1 MNGLFLH
8 TGNRLETLT
17 AELAAVMAQ
26 PLASPFTPEVVMVQ
40 SLGMRR
46 WLSLQLAERLGI
58 CMNAAFPFPRTF
70 LDGTLRA
77 LVPEMAPA
85 DAFAPD
91 LLTWKIHRLLPTLLR
106 RPEFAPVSAYA
117 ADGDGL
123 KLYQLATRLAA
134 LFDQYLV
141 YRPAMLLEWERARA
155 DDLFTPKGDA
165 AWQAALWRE
174 LNPDRAL
181 HFGAVL
187 ERLQQGRFAADA
199 QWPERVS
206 IFGIASL
213 PPAQM
218 EVFLALAAH
227 LPVHLFLLAPSRE
240 YHGDDWTPKQR
251 ARYGAMGLAP
261 AGEGNPLL
269 TSLGKLN
276 AQFTNVLLE
285 ADERAGHRI
294 VNLPEHFEEPPTD
307 NLLHGLQRDI
317 LLAQNRGTLSDLD
330 AQPIAPKDTSLQLHV
345 CHSPMREVEAL
356 YNQLLALLAE
366 DPTLRPRDI
375 LVMTPEIE
383 RYAPLIHAVFG
394 NPEDPALR
402 IPYSIADRQP
412 RSDSPAIHTFLS
424 LLECV
429 GTRLAAPQGFA
440 LLQSPVFRQKFGFDD
455 AQLSRLRH
463 WIRESGIRWG
473 IDAAHRAALGLPD
486 FAENTWRHGIDR
498 LLLGYAMPGENRTLF
513 EGILPMDDVEGGEA
527 ELLGRFVEAMEGVF
541 FAISLLDKTR
551 PLGEWPDVLRS
562 VLERFFSASPDDDAR
577 DVRTLREAFDQ
588 LERIAKEAGPEQRV
602 EFPAVREH
610 IAGLMGEAEQRGG
623 FLRGGVTFCALK
635 PMRSIPARVIWLMG
649 MNEAVFP
656 RRTQPPQFDLMSAEP
671 KPGDRS
677 PRDDDRYLFLEA
689 LLSARDRLRISHVG
703 RSLVNNDKLPP
714 SVVVSELLDY
724 LDQSCTFPD
733 GMNARQ
739 CLVTEHRL
747 HAFSRSYFESG
758 GRLFS
763 YSAANAAAAAARSIS
778 ERPFIQEPLPEP
790 EAELRNVALA
800 DLLAFF
806 VNPSAFFLR
815 RRLGIRLDE
824 NDDTLEETEPL
835 TPDALLLYSL
845 GRELFDARIAGTA
858 LPGEAALSARAMLPP
873 GSMGTQY
880 FLAQSSSAK
889 AFQATLSRLLPTT
902 TRDEPRVIDLRLG
915 AFTLTGRIEAL
926 YNGRLAF
933 FRPAKLKAKDRLRAW
948 ITHLAWCAACETAPP
963 PTLLVGEGESVQFTA
978 QPQSSLAALLE
989 LYWRGLQTPLP
1000 FFPASSLEFAAKQD
1014 AKGAPPLERARA
1026 IWRGNVRAK
1035 AEGADAAFQLCFG
1048 GAEANPLDAAFEHLA
1063 LAIYAPMLDAQEA
1076 AT

>member
-1 MNGLFLH
+1 VNGLFLH
-8 TGNRLETLT
+8 TGNRLETLA
-17 AELAAVMAQ
+17 AELAAVTST
-26 PLASPFTPEVVMVQ
+26 PLGSPFTPEIVMVQ

-46 WLSLQLAERLGI
+46 WLSLQLAEKAGI
-58 CMNAAFPFPRTF
+58 CMNGAFPFPRTF
-70 LDGTLRA
+70 LDDTLRR
-77 LVPEMAPA
+77 LVPEMAPQ

-91 LLTWKIHRLLPTLLR
+91 LLTWKIHRLLPALLR

-117 ADGDGL
+117 ADGDDL

-141 YRPAMLLEWERARA
+141 YRPAMLLEWERETAHPG
-155 DDLFTPKGDA
+155 DLLTPKGDA

-174 LNPDRAL
+174 LNSDRQL

-187 ERLQQGRFAADA
+187 ERLKQGRFAADA

-218 EVFLALAAH
+218 EVFLVLAAH

-240 YHGDDWTPKQR
+240 YHGDDLTPKQR
-251 ARYGAMGLAP
+251 ARRGMSPDA
-261 AGEGNPLL
+261 EGHPLL

-285 ADERAGHRI
+285 ADERAGFRI
-294 VNLPEHFEEPPTD
+294 VNTPEHFAEPPAD
-307 NLLHGLQRDI
+307 SLLHGLQRDI
-317 LLAQNRGTLSDLD
+317 LLASSRGGLTGEEP
-330 AQPIAPKDTSLQLHV
+330 QPIAPDDTTLQLHV

-356 YNQLLALLAE
+356 YDQLIALLAE
-366 DPTLRPRDI
+366 DPTLKPRDI

-394 NPEDPALR
+394 CPEDPALR

-429 GTRLAAPQGFA
+429 GTRFTAPEGFA
-440 LLQSPVFRQKFGFDD
+440 LLQSPVFRRKFGFDD
-455 AQLSRLRH
+455 AELTRLRH
-463 WIRESGIRWG
+463 WIDASGIRWG
-473 IDAAHRAALGLPD
+473 IDAAHRAAMQLPD

-498 LLLGYAMPGENRTLF
+498 LLLGYAMPGANHTMF
-513 EGILPMDDVEGGEA
+513 EGILPQDDVEGSEA
-527 ELLGRFVEAMEGVF
+527 ELLGRFVASMEGVF
-541 FAISLLDKTR
+541 SAIALLDQPR
-551 PLGEWPDVLRS
+551 PLGDWPGVLRT
-562 VLERFFSASPDDDAR
+562 VIERFFAESSDDETR
-577 DVRTLREAFDQ
+577 DVRTLREAVQ
-588 LERIAKEAGPEQRV
+588 RLELIAQQAGPEQLV
-602 EFPAVREH
+602 EFAALREH
-610 IAGLMGEAEQRGG
+610 FAGLMGEAEQRGG
-623 FLRGGVTFCALK
+623 FLTGGVTFCALK

-649 MNEAVFP
+649 MNEAIFP
-656 RRTQPPQFDLMSAEP
+656 RRSQPPQFDLMSAEP

-703 RSLVNNDKLPP
+703 RSLVNHDQLPP

-724 LDQSCTFPD
+724 LDQSCTFPN
-733 GMNARQ
+733 GANARQ
-739 CLVTEHRL
+739 CLVIEHRL
-747 HAFSRSYFESG
+747 HAFSRSYFTPG

-763 YSAANAAAAAARSIS
+763 YSAANAAAAAVRAVTTT
-778 ERPFIQEPLPEP
+778 PFITEPLSEP
-790 EAELRNVALA
+790 AAELRNVELA
-800 DLLAFF
+800 DLLAFM
-806 VNPSAFFLR
+806 VNPAAFFLR

-835 TPDALLLYSL
+835 TPDALLLYHV
-845 GRELFDARIAGTA
+845 GNELFDARIAGAA
-858 LPGEAALSARAMLPP
+858 LPGEEALFARALLPP
-873 GSMGTQY
+873 GSVGTQY
-880 FLAQSSSAK
+880 YRKQDASAK
-889 AFQATLSRLLPTT
+889 ALQSTISSLLATT
-902 TRDEPRVIDLRLG
+902 TRDEPRLIDLRLG

-926 YNGRLAF
+926 YQGRLAF
-933 FRPAKLKAKDRLRAW
+933 FRPSKLKAKDRLRAW
-948 ITHLAWCAACETAPP
+948 TTHLAWCAACDPAPP
-963 PTLLVGEGESVQFTA
+963 PTILAGDGEAVQFTP
-978 QPQSSLAALLE
+978 QPREHLEALLE

-1000 FFPASSLEFAAKQD
+1000 FFPKTSLEFAAKQD
-1014 AKGAPPLERARA
+1014 AKGDPLERARA

-1035 AEGADAAFQLCFG
+1035 GECEDPAFRLCFG
-1048 GAEANPLDAAFEHLA
+1048 GETDPLDAEFERLA
-1063 LAIYAPMLDAQEA
+1063 LAIYAPLLDAEEP